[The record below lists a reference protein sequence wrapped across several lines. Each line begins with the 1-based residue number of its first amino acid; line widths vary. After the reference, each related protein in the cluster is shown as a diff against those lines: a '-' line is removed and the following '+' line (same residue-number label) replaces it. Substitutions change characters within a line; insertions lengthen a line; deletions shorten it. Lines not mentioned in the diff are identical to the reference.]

1 MNLLSS
7 RTFPLVPI
15 KAAFRLVSQTNP
27 RAQREI
33 LKAVL
38 ANNPSFA
45 LLNAWSELEY
55 QVSKKVRMDRQNSPN
70 QQIIKEVSKTLRLP
84 KKSATRLRT
93 ISQKRNGVAHA
104 IQGRDAPTWGDVI
117 FVMRTAKKYRRMK
130 T

>member
-7 RTFPLVPI
+7 GTFPLVPI
-15 KAAFRLVSQTNP
+15 KTAFRLVSKTNP

-84 KKSATRLRT
+84 KKTATRLRT

-104 IQGRDAPTWGDVI
+104 IQGRDSPTWGDVI

>member
-1 MNLLSS
+1 MKLLSS
-7 RTFPLVPI
+7 RTFPLAPV
-15 KAAFRLVSQTNP
+15 KLAFRLVSQTNP

-55 QVSKKVRMDRQNSPN
+55 QVSKKIRMDRQNSPN
-70 QQIIKEVSKTLRLP
+70 QQVIKEVSKSLRLP
-84 KKSATRLRT
+84 KKSATRLRS

-104 IQGRDAPTWGDVI
+104 IQGRDAPTWADVF
-117 FVMRTAKKYRRMK
+117 FVMRIARKYRRMK

>member
-1 MNLLSS
+1 MLSS
-7 RTFPLVPI
+7 RTFPLAPV

-55 QVSKKVRMDRQNSPN
+55 QVSKKVRMDRQNS
-70 QQIIKEVSKTLRLP
+70 QINRSSRR
-84 KKSATRLRT
+84 SAKP
-93 ISQKRNGVAHA
+93 SA
-104 IQGRDAPTWGDVI
+104 
-117 FVMRTAKKYRRMK
+117 YRRRA
-130 T
+130 

>member
-1 MNLLSS
+1 MRVLSS
-7 RTFPLVPI
+7 RTFPLAPV
-15 KAAFRLVSQTNP
+15 KAAFRLMSQTNP

-33 LKAVL
+33 LRAVL

-84 KKSATRLRT
+84 KKSVTRLHPFLR
-93 ISQKRNGVAHA
+93 SE
-104 IQGRDAPTWGDVI
+104 
-117 FVMRTAKKYRRMK
+117 TASPMPSKAGTLPHGAMSSS
-130 T
+130 